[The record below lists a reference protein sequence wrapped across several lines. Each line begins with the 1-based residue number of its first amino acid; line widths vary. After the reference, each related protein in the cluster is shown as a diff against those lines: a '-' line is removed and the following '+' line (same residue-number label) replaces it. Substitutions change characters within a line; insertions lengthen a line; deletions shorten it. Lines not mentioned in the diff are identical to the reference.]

1 MPQNCWNLFHLW
13 NFQEYRLHLKTKIPV
28 DWKIQSWSFGCNVE
42 VITAKDSP
50 QKRNFANGKK
60 SFGFMVW
67 KQWLSWPCSS
77 WGLFSFG
84 VMDCMEAGI
93 SHLIQHLSVSRLSIL
108 WTDLCLLG
116 TCGKVFSIHSLR
128 KHSLYTLNTAVSRQ
142 IFLLALVNTKIEA
155 PWYLDTSFSRIED
168 WGLRIIESS
177 QYSKLQKALLLNECL
192 SNVETV

>member
-1 MPQNCWNLFHLW
+1 M
-13 NFQEYRLHLKTKIPV
+13 
-28 DWKIQSWSFGCNVE
+28 
-42 VITAKDSP
+42 ITAKDPP

-77 WGLFSFG
+77 WGLFSLR
-84 VMDCMEAGI
+84 VKDCVEADI

-128 KHSLYTLNTAVSRQ
+128 KPSLHTLNTAVSRQ
-142 IFLLALVNTKIEA
+142 IFLLPQVNTKTVA
-155 PWYLDTSFSRIED
+155 LDTSRTRYRGLRIED
-168 WGLRIIESS
+168 YWELSIFKAAEGPFLTSCDIENIKVDKLAPRNTLHAARNRL
-177 QYSKLQKALLLNECL
+177 YS
-192 SNVETV
+192 